1 MQVYCEDICIYLAVH
16 KPTPKLLPL
25 CTSILIEL
33 NKEICK
39 DLAVLKDAEA
49 PELLHCLSFYI
60 HPFLMKCGGKK
71 YS

>member
-33 NKEICK
+33 NKEI
-39 DLAVLKDAEA
+39 
-49 PELLHCLSFYI
+49 
-60 HPFLMKCGGKK
+60 
-71 YS
+71 